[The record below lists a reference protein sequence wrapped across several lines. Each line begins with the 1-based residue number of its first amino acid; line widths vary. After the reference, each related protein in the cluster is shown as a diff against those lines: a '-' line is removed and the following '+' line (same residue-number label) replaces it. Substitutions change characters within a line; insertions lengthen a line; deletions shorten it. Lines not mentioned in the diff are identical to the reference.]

1 MGLFNI
7 LSPIY
12 DAIDG
17 AVAPVL
23 PAAARLALWAA
34 ILAVG
39 TMLLYKALSPQA
51 RIGTA
56 KREAR
61 EARRKL
67 NSFDGEFADAG
78 PLIRDQFVTAFK
90 HIGLVVPGTFIA
102 ILPLLC
108 FLVWAD
114 NHFGHELPHGGTST
128 PRVFTVP
135 PGEHSV
141 NARWD
146 SSHNPPA
153 VTVEG
158 NGPNA
163 RSYPVSAPIPVITK
177 HSTWN
182 WLVGNP
188 LGYLPDDS
196 PIDAVRIDLPGREF
210 IHFGPAWMRGW
221 LAVFIPVMFIVSLLM
236 FKWAKIE

>member
-7 LSPIY
+7 LSPVFA
-12 DAIDG
+12 AIDG
-17 AVAPVL
+17 AAALVL
-23 PAAARLALWAA
+23 PTTLRLALWAA

-78 PLIRDQFVTAFK
+78 PLIRDQFLTAFK
-90 HIGLVVPGTFIA
+90 HIGLVVPGTIIA
-102 ILPLLC
+102 VLPLLC

-114 NHFGHELPHGGTST
+114 NHFDYSLPAHGSA
-128 PRVFTVP
+128 PDVATVP
-135 PGEHSV
+135 AGASGVSAH
-141 NARWD
+141 WD
-146 SSHNPPA
+146 AGQTPPA
-153 VTVEG
+153 VSLGG
-158 NGPNA
+158 NGATP
-163 RSYPVSAPIPVITK
+163 RSYPMTAPVPIITK
-177 HSTWN
+177 HGAWN

-196 PIDAVRIDLPGREF
+196 PVEAVRIALPEREF
-210 IHFGPAWMRGW
+210 IHFGPSWMRGW

>member
-7 LSPIY
+7 LSPVFS
-12 DAIDG
+12 AIDD

-23 PAAARLALWAA
+23 PAAVRIALWAA
-34 ILAVG
+34 ILAIG
-39 TMLLYKALSPQA
+39 TMLLYKVLSPQT
-51 RIGTA
+51 RIGKA

-78 PLIRDQFVTAFK
+78 PLIRDQFTTAFK

-114 NHFGHELPHGGTST
+114 NYFGHDLPSAGTT
-128 PRVFTVP
+128 PHVAAVP
-135 PGEHSV
+135 ADKPDVPVGWNS
-141 NARWD
+141 AA
-146 SSHNPPA
+146 NPPM
-153 VTVEG
+153 VTVG
-158 NGPNA
+158 GQGGRA
-163 RSYPVSAPIPVITK
+163 RSYPMTAPVPVITK
-177 HSTWN
+177 YSAWN

-196 PIDAVRIDLPGREF
+196 PIEAVRIDLPEREF
-210 IHFGPAWMRGW
+210 IHVGPQWMRGW

>member
-7 LSPIY
+7 LSPVFS
-12 DAIDG
+12 AVDG
-17 AVAPVL
+17 AVAPLL
-23 PAAARLALWAA
+23 PATVRMALWAA

-39 TMLLYKALSPQA
+39 TMLLYKVLSPQT
-51 RIGTA
+51 RIGRA

-78 PLIRDQFVTAFK
+78 PLIRDQFATAFK

-114 NHFGHELPHGGTST
+114 NYFGHDMPNPGATPH
-128 PRVFTVP
+128 VATVP
-135 PGEHSV
+135 AGQPDTQV
-141 NARWD
+141 RWNNAG
-146 SSHNPPA
+146 NPPSIS
-153 VTVEG
+153 VG
-158 NGPNA
+158 NKAAAA
-163 RSYPVSAPIPVITK
+163 RSYPMTAPVPVITK
-177 HSTWN
+177 YSAWN

-196 PIDAVRIDLPGREF
+196 PIQAVRIDLPEREF
-210 IHFGPAWMRGW
+210 IHVGPQWMRGW